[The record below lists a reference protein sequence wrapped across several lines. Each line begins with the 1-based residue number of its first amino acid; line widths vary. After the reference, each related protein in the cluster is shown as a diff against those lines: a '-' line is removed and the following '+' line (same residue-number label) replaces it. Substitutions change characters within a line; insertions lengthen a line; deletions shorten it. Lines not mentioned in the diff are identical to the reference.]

1 MKLGWSLSRR
11 KQTECL
17 WDTGRHKTIL
27 FNEHATDFQ
36 RVIEELNARDKH
48 VNASVINRIESEIEE
63 SEIDESEI
71 YESEIDESE
80 EILGTFT
87 KLFLH
92 FIEFCTHVFEIFHV
106 FGQRLI
112 YILKKSKNKEDEEY
126 LTERRRQSQ
135 TNKQDEA
142 YHTVSSIIPS
152 RLKKTIHSD

>member
-1 MKLGWSLSRR
+1 M
-11 KQTECL
+11 
-17 WDTGRHKTIL
+17 WDTDRYKTIF

-36 RVIEELNARDKH
+36 RVIEKLNARDKH
-48 VNASVINRIESEIEE
+48 VNSSVINRIESEIEE

-106 FGQRLI
+106 FGQCLI
-112 YILKKSKNKEDEEY
+112 YILKTSKNKENEEN
-126 LTERRRQSQ
+126 LTERRRQSKI
-135 TNKQDEA
+135 NKQDEA
-142 YHTVSSIIPS
+142 YSTVSSIIRS
-152 RLKKTIHSD
+152 RLKKTIHSDCFKN